1 MTFEHHHITLK
12 NHLSFMKNSKSLLA
26 ILALLVGASILTS
39 CKKTKVTEKDGIEYT
54 YVKEGNEK
62 APNGEFLLYNL
73 EITTA
78 SDSVIYSTADYPF
91 PGYIMAN
98 DSMPVE
104 TGMDEIFLSL
114 RKGDSIAFE
123 TSIKNIYGENAPPTV
138 NKEDIVKVRLGAFE
152 IMNEE
157 AIQAYFEKVMAAEEV
172 KKGERAK
179 ERIIE
184 EEKIIQ
190 DYIKEKGLAAQKT
203 ESGLY
208 YVIEEE
214 GTGEPVSVGTTM
226 HVNYAGYLLDG
237 TLFDTSVESIAR
249 ENNMFNEGRP
259 YEPLPV
265 TVGMG
270 QVIPGWDEG
279 LLLLK
284 KGSKGKFIIP
294 SPLAYGENGAGDM
307 IPANSVL
314 VFDVDVAEVK

>member
-1 MTFEHHHITLK
+1 
-12 NHLSFMKNSKSLLA
+12 MKNSKSLLA
-26 ILALLVGASILTS
+26 IIALLIGASTLTS
-39 CKKTKVTEKDGIEYT
+39 CKKTKVTEQDGIEYT

-73 EITTA
+73 EILTA
-78 SDSVIYSTADYPF
+78 TDSVIYSTADNPF
-91 PGYIMAN
+91 PGYLQAN
-98 DSMPVE
+98 DSTPVSN
-104 TGMDEIFLSL
+104 GMDEIFLGL

-123 TSIKNIYGENAPPTV
+123 SNAKIIFGGNYPPFM
-138 NKEDIVKVRLGAFE
+138 KEEDVVKVRLGAFE

-184 EEKIIQ
+184 EDKIIQ
-190 DYIKEKGLAAQKT
+190 EYIKEKGLNNAQKT

-214 GTGEPVSVGTTM
+214 GTGEPVTPGTTM
-226 HVNYAGYLLDG
+226 SVNYAGYLLDG

-284 KGSKGKFIIP
+284 KGSKGKFLIP
-294 SPLAYGENGAGDM
+294 SPLAYGENGAGAM

-314 VFDVDVAEVK
+314 VFDVDVADVQ